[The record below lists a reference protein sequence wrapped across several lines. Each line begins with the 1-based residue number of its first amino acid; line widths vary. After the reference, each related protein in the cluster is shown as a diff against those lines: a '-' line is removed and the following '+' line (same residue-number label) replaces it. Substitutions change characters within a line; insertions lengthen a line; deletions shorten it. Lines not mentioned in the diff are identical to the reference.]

1 MMSDIVRKIA
11 SRRIRRTVSD
21 GSVTTTVDGS
31 VVRVCTLDEWTS
43 RTTHSTV
50 LPSMLGMIT
59 EGGAVRMVWLS
70 KGHLWSCGF
79 SVGITDVASATV
91 STKMRSLSRDPV
103 WREFKRT
110 QAGRFAGKANDRTS
124 RYVPQWVRISVTLRD
139 GGRCVY
145 CGETDT
151 RKLELDHRLAYSK
164 GGASDNPDNI
174 CLGCMKCNRSKSDS
188 DWGWG

>member
-1 MMSDIVRKIA
+1 MSGRIRRIA
-11 SRRIRRTVSD
+11 ARRIRRSVS
-21 GSVTTTVDGS
+21 GGAVTTAVDGS
-31 VVRVCTLDEWTS
+31 VVGVCALSEWAS
-43 RTTHSTV
+43 RTTHSKV
-50 LPSMLGMIT
+50 LPAMLGMIT
-59 EGGAVRMVWLS
+59 EGGSVRVVWLS
-70 KGHLWSCGF
+70 RGHLWSCGF
-79 SVGITDVASATV
+79 SVGITEVASATV
-91 STKMRSLSRDPV
+91 STKMRSLSRDPA

-110 QAGRFAGKANDRTS
+110 QAGRFAGKAHDKTS
-124 RYVPQWVRISVTLRD
+124 RYVPQWVRISVTQRD

-145 CGETDT
+145 CGESDP